1 MTYSEHPE
9 LLEIKGDSLLDRIN
23 GVMDCDWD
31 MNTDLE
37 AAFQL
42 VLDSAVQANLKQEDM
57 PKSIVIISDMEFDA
71 CTEPLDA
78 LLYEDMKQR
87 FTQQGY
93 EIPNLVFWNVS
104 SRQNVFHAEKDSAN
118 VQMASGSSPSVFK
131 SLIAN
136 TELTPYQF
144 MLSVLNAPRYMPI
157 TV

>member
-1 MTYSEHPE
+1 MQAQLKPE
-9 LLEIKGDSLLDRIN
+9 EL
-23 GVMDCDWD
+23 
-31 MNTDLE
+31 
-37 AAFQL
+37 
-42 VLDSAVQANLKQEDM
+42 

-71 CTEPLDA
+71 CTKPLDA

-87 FTQQGY
+87 FIQQGY
-93 EIPNLVFWNVS
+93 QIPNLVFWNVS